1 MSFLE
6 NTVEGTNMMNQ
17 RGVEEGIPEV
27 EWLSMDRMTSKIRRK
42 VGEGEG
48 KLSMCVGY

>member
-1 MSFLE
+1 
-6 NTVEGTNMMNQ
+6 MMNQ
-17 RGVEEGIPEV
+17 RGVEEGTPEV
-27 EWLSMDRMTSKIRRK
+27 EWLTMDRMKTKKMRK

>member
-1 MSFLE
+1 MMYQRGE
-6 NTVEGTNMMNQ
+6 KEGT
-17 RGVEEGIPEV
+17 PEL
-27 EWLSMDRMTSKIRRK
+27 EWLSMDRMKTKIRRK